1 MKLTSLIFFF
11 LLITTDAIAKKLFD
25 AKFFELKNG
34 LKVIVIE
41 NKKSTR
47 CSSND
52 LVQLWFGS

>member
-1 MKLTSLIFFF
+1 MKLTSLIFFL
-11 LLITTDAIAKKLFD
+11 LLITTDAIAKKIFD

-41 NKKSTR
+41 NKRAPS

-52 LVQLWFGS
+52 LV